1 MKDCFLLFETL
12 KTTDLDSNTF
22 IFYDPVEIIETKSL
36 DSFEEIF
43 KKIEKLSKKYYLAGY
58 ISYEAGFY
66 LQEGVKTHFPKS
78 FPFSLVKLGVFK
90 KAEIF
95 PAFKKEIQNCYK
107 KFLKEEKNYKIK
119 NLNLSQNFSEYK
131 EKIKRIKEYL
141 REGDIYQLNY
151 TLRYKFDFEGSAF
164 RLYQNLKEK
173 QKTSYTAFLKFKDE
187 YILSLSPELFFR
199 IEQNRIICKP
209 MKGTTKRGKN
219 IYEDKIKAKNLF
231 KSVKNRAENVMIVD
245 LVRNDL
251 GRICKEGSVKVTELF
266 EVEKYETLF
275 QMTSTIEGIL
285 KKNIAYLDIFKSLF
299 PCGSITGAPKIRS
312 MEIIN
317 ELENSCRKVYCGAVG
332 IIFPSEDFKKC
343 VFNVPIRTVIINK
356 DKGEMG
362 AGGGIVVS
370 SKALSEY
377 EECKLKANFLI
388 KRYKEFRLFESILY
402 NKGYAFLEEHLKRL
416 KSSAEYFGFNFDI
429 LKIRQALKEVREKL
443 SDKKFYKVK
452 LFLDKKG
459 KVEVEWQILKN
470 LKFKGKNQVILSK
483 TKTDPCD
490 IFLYHKTTNRYLYD
504 SEYRKALNKGFCEV
518 IFTNKKGEVTE
529 GAISNIFIL
538 KDGIYFT
545 PPVNAGLLDGV
556 YRRYFIKINRKKII
570 EKPLFL
576 QDLIKADKIFI
587 CNSVR
592 GLFPVTLVLPEF

>member
-12 KTTDLDSNTF
+12 KTTDLDSNNF
-22 IFYDPVEIIETKSL
+22 VFYDPLEIIETKRL
-36 DSFEEIF
+36 DSLEEIF
-43 KKIEKLSKKYYLAGY
+43 KRIEKLSKRYYLAGY

-66 LQEGVKTHFPKS
+66 FQEGLKSNFPRI
-78 FPFSLVKLGVFK
+78 FPFSLVKLGVFE
-90 KAEIF
+90 KAKIF
-95 PAFKKEIQNCYK
+95 PAFEKEIQNCYK
-107 KFLKEEKNYKIK
+107 EFLKEEKKYKIK

-141 REGDIYQLNY
+141 RNGDIYQLNY

-173 QKTSYTAFLKFKDE
+173 QKTPYTAFLKFNNE
-187 YILSLSPELFFR
+187 YVLSISPELFFR
-199 IEQNRIICKP
+199 IEKDRIICKP
-209 MKGTTKRGKN
+209 MKGTAKRGKN

-231 KSVKNRAENVMIVD
+231 KSIKNRAENVMITD

-251 GRICKEGSVKVTELF
+251 GRICKEGSVKVTKLF

-285 KKNIAYLDIFKSLF
+285 KENITYLDIFKSLF

-317 ELENSCRKVYCGAVG
+317 ELENLPRKVYCGAVG
-332 IIFPSEDFKKC
+332 IIFPSKDLKKC

-356 DKGEMG
+356 NRGEMG
-362 AGGGIVVS
+362 VGGGVVVS
-370 SKALSEY
+370 SKTLSEY

-388 KRYKEFRLFESILY
+388 KRHKEFRLFESILY
-402 NKGYAFLEEHLKRL
+402 NKGYVFLEEHLKRL
-416 KSSAEYFGFNFDI
+416 KNSAEYFGFNFDI
-429 LKIRQALKEVREKL
+429 LKIRQILKEVEKKL
-443 SDKKFYKVK
+443 NDKKFYKVK

-483 TKTDPCD
+483 AKTDPHNV
-490 IFLYHKTTNRYLYD
+490 FLYHKTTNRNLYD
-504 SEYRKALNKGFCEV
+504 SEYRKALNNGFCEV
-518 IFTNKKGEVTE
+518 IFTNKKGEITE

-545 PPVNAGLLDGV
+545 PPVSAGLLDGI
-556 YRRYFIKINRKKII
+556 YRRYFIKANCKKVI
-570 EKPLFL
+570 EKSLFF
-576 QDLIKADKIFI
+576 QDLLKADKIFI

-592 GLFPVTLVLPEF
+592 GLFPVTLALPEF

>member
-58 ISYEAGFY
+58 ISYEAGLY

-131 EKIKRIKEYL
+131 EKIKKIKEYL

-285 KKNIAYLDIFKSLF
+285 KKNITYLDIFKSLF

-402 NKGYAFLEEHLKRL
+402 NKDYVFLEEHLKRL
-416 KSSAEYFGFNFDI
+416 KSSAEYFSFNFDI
-429 LKIRQALKEVREKL
+429 LKIRQILKEVEKKL

-483 TKTDPCD
+483 AKTDPHNV
-490 IFLYHKTTNRYLYD
+490 FLYHKTTNRYLYN
-504 SEYRKALNKGFCEV
+504 SEYRKALNNGFCEV
-518 IFTNKKGEVTE
+518 IFTNKKGEITE

-545 PPVNAGLLDGV
+545 PPVSAGLLDGI
-556 YRRYFIKINRKKII
+556 YRRHFIRTNRKKVV
-570 EKPLFL
+570 EKSLFL
-576 QDLIKADKIFI
+576 QDLIRADKIFI

-592 GLFPVTLVLPEF
+592 GLFPVTLALPKF